1 MTRFLSSAVL
11 CLAVAFMAAA
21 CDDDNGNPG
30 GPSNLPT
37 TVTFRATLTAANEV
51 PPVSNAEA
59 NATGV
64 MDITF
69 NLTRDNAGAITA
81 ASVDFNGSVAG
92 FPAGST
98 VTIAHIH
105 PGAAGSTGSILVNT
119 GLVAGEI
126 ALVNGAGTIVKSG
139 ITLGADVANQI
150 INNPAGFYFNIHSSL
165 NPGGAVRGQL
175 IRTS

>member
-1 MTRFLSSAVL
+1 MTRLLSTAVL
-11 CLAVAFMAAA
+11 CLAVGFTAAA

-37 TVTFRATLTAANEV
+37 TITFRATLTAANEV
-51 PPVSNAEA
+51 PPITNAEA

-64 MDITF
+64 MDITL
-69 NLTRDNAGAITA
+69 NLTRDDGGTITA
-81 ASVDFNGSVAG
+81 ATATFNGSVAN
-92 FPAGST
+92 FPAGSA

-105 PGAAGSTGSILVNT
+105 SGAAGSTGGIIVNT
-119 GLVAGEI
+119 GLVSGEVT
-126 ALVNGAGTIVKSG
+126 LSNGVGSVSKSG
-139 ITLGADVANQI
+139 ITVGADVANQI
-150 INNPAGFYFNIHSSL
+150 VNNPAGFYFNIHSSL